1 LLFSDSLTTGDRHV
15 KVETSPAQ
23 QGKKGEG
30 TRMKRLLGLAGF
42 CAVVAVLV
50 LPAGGSA
57 TVPGPNGLIVFREGE
72 PNGQIYTIGPD
83 GTGQRQLTNLPGDTF
98 LPHWSP
104 ESNRIVFEFDP
115 ANPVNNDFC
124 NIVTMNRNGGG
135 MRVLPLANGDQCEA
149 SPSFSADGHRI
160 YYEGFD
166 GVSRDAIFSMALNGN
181 DRHLV
186 TDCQGTGLTDPETS
200 PDGRMIS
207 FTCYDVNGDSALFD
221 ANIDGSG
228 LRQLTPFSVD
238 VGNKSDWA
246 PDSQRIMFI
255 STANDQVNTWT
266 IAADGSDLQAVTD
279 FSTGTR
285 AFGNSYSPD
294 GKWILLRIE
303 QDDQSGG
310 FQSALFKIRPDGSD
324 LTEITPFSDFRPRNM
339 AWGTALAGTFPQGD

>member
-1 LLFSDSLTTGDRHV
+1 MRRLFV
-15 KVETSPAQ
+15 F
-23 QGKKGEG
+23 
-30 TRMKRLLGLAGF
+30 AGF
-42 CAVVAVLV
+42 CAAVAVLG
-50 LPAGGSA
+50 LPSGGGA
-57 TVPGPNGLIVFREGE
+57 TVPGPNGLIVFRAGE

-115 ANPVNNDFC
+115 ANPVNNVFC
-124 NIVTMNRNGGG
+124 QIAMMNRNGGA
-135 MRVLPLANGDQCEA
+135 MKIFPVANGDACEA

-166 GVSRDAIFSMALNGN
+166 GVSRDAIFSMALNGK
-181 DRHLV
+181 DRRFV

-200 PDGRMIS
+200 PDGTMIS
-207 FTCYDVNGDSALFD
+207 FTCYDQNGDSALFD
-221 ANIDGSG
+221 ANIDGTG

-238 VGNKSDWA
+238 VGNKSDWS

-255 STANDQVNTWT
+255 STTNDVVNTWT
-266 IAADGSDLQAVTD
+266 IARDGSDLEAVTNY
-279 FSTGTR
+279 SAGTR

-303 QDDQSGG
+303 QDQTGGG

-324 LTEITPFSDFRPRNM
+324 LTQITPFSDFRPRNM
-339 AWGTALAGTFPQGD
+339 AWGTALAGTFPQGG